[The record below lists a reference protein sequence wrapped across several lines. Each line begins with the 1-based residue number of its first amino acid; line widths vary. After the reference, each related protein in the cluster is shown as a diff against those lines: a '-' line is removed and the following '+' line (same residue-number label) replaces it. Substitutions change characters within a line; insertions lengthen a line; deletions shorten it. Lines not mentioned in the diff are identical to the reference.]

1 MPQHEQYINMKND
14 KFNVMRII
22 KVIQPTAIVLTKI
35 VRPYIN
41 NNNKYEN
48 NKYIYNKILLPYH

>member
-1 MPQHEQYINMKND
+1 MKND
-14 KFNVMRII
+14 TFNVMRII

-41 NNNKYEN
+41 NNNKYEK
-48 NKYIYNKILLPYH
+48 NKCIYSKILRP